1 MSASPLAPGSDHH
14 AGAAIAASLNLP
26 AIASEISA
34 DDLREV
40 LGWLSAIH
48 AHEVQ
53 PAGGQEVD
61 AVLPTEPSV

>member
-1 MSASPLAPGSDHH
+1 MSASPLASASGHH
-14 AGAAIAASLNLP
+14 AVAAIAASLNLP

-34 DDLREV
+34 DDLRVV

-53 PAGGQEVD
+53 PAGDQEVD
-61 AVLPTEPSV
+61 PVLPTEPSV